1 MQDHV
6 KIHVIIHFSV
16 FLLVTNQIKP
26 KALTNELELGCG
38 MIGLSSV
45 CLFQVA
51 QNKSTLF

>member
-51 QNKSTLF
+51 